1 MGNVLSLT
9 KYNKVGIRTLAPEET
24 LEVHGDSGQ
33 LLTAADDFS
42 DVIFSANNISGLPV
56 IEACC
61 DNTVTLGKYGSN
73 TFSFKV
79 EDGGTVLP
87 VGTTSERGS
96 DTQGKVRYN
105 TTTSSF
111 EGYSGA
117 NWGSLGGVK
126 DVDQDTYIQAET
138 SPAANNNCLD
148 FYTAGTKAGCISGN
162 ALYIVDDI
170 TAFTS
175 DKRFKCSI
183 FTIQGAIEKI
193 KNIRGVEF
201 EWNRKYI
208 QDCNIGLDPIEE
220 GKTVGFIAQELEEV
234 IPTAVREAPVEGTLC
249 REVSWKEK
257 YKTVKPEKITPL
269 LVEAVKEQ
277 QSIIEKQQKQID
289 RLTCHVEILLGRCA

>member
-1 MGNVLSLT
+1 M
-9 KYNKVGIRTLAPEET
+9 
-24 LEVHGDSGQ
+24 
-33 LLTAADDFS
+33 
-42 DVIFSANNISGLPV
+42 
-56 IEACC
+56 EACC

-138 SPAANNNCLD
+138 SPGTDNDCLD
-148 FYTAGTKAGCISGN
+148 FYTAGSKAGCISGN
-162 ALYIVDDI
+162 ALFMVDDI

-208 QDCNIGLDPIEE
+208 QDCNIGLDPTEE